1 MQVIRGPL
9 RICYIISHDVYFS
22 KRFSIS
28 SRDIR
33 YLFRESKKDRGSME
47 TTSSWLDLIPI
58 QSAMH

>member
-9 RICYIISHDVYFS
+9 RICYIISHDVYLS
-22 KRFSIS
+22 KKFSIS

-47 TTSSWLDLIPI
+47 TTSS
-58 QSAMH
+58 